1 MLPEISLNSEG
12 NSFPMVT
19 FGSELVPFLDHPFIS
34 PMLFLSYTVNE
45 IISPFHNFG
54 KTRLPQKRKKLALCQ
69 CRLWASSPQSISF
82 PFPFLLIV
90 LGAPNSHCCAELRNL
105 VQPLLPSSA
114 AGHRPARISRVYP
127 GEQKG
132 FSSYAPLPFEQRPRT

>member
-1 MLPEISLNSEG
+1 MLPKISLNSEG

-45 IISPFHNFG
+45 IFSPFHDFC

-69 CRLWASSPQSISF
+69 YRLWASSPQSISF

-90 LGAPNSHCCAELRNL
+90 LGAPNSHCCAELCNL
-105 VQPLLPSSA
+105 VPLLPSSA
-114 AGHRPARISRVYP
+114 AGHLSCPNLLSVPRRTEGSFILC
-127 GEQKG
+127 
-132 FSSYAPLPFEQRPRT
+132 SSPL